1 MKTVSIS
8 WHAPCRTVAL
18 FLPVFPLELRR
29 HQQMTPKYRGIS
41 EGLDVRAQVPWCS
54 QRAQTQSRAHS
65 RGIQKCGDN
74 RLAPGQCLPG
84 NIRLTSTR
92 TYRVSASTH
101 EKAAKSRVAL
111 SPYGS
116 SNANTKVR
124 LKTLISDREP
134 SSSCSKCNNH
144 LMPTSSV
151 LESDSSDPRV
161 NVDSYI
167 AHDQL
172 RYVSESI
179 FEPPSKPSCIPPALL
194 SPVYVFLLGGHL
206 LLTPNGP
213 NPSAH
218 NSNLK

>member
-8 WHAPCRTVAL
+8 WHAPCRTVVL

-54 QRAQTQSRAHS
+54 QRALTQSCAHS

-92 TYRVSASTH
+92 TYRGSASTH
-101 EKAAKSRVAL
+101 ERAAKSRVAL

-124 LKTLISDREP
+124 LKTFFPTGSPKPRYTGPMVVFCRMQNRRSALP
-134 SSSCSKCNNH
+134 S
-144 LMPTSSV
+144 LTGPFQTSVSRPSV
-151 LESDSSDPRV
+151 
-161 NVDSYI
+161 
-167 AHDQL
+167 
-172 RYVSESI
+172 
-179 FEPPSKPSCIPPALL
+179 
-194 SPVYVFLLGGHL
+194 
-206 LLTPNGP
+206 
-213 NPSAH
+213 
-218 NSNLK
+218 

>member
-54 QRAQTQSRAHS
+54 QRALTQSCAHS

-74 RLAPGQCLPG
+74 RLAPRQCLPG
-84 NIRLTSTR
+84 DIRLTSTR

-101 EKAAKSRVAL
+101 EKATKSRVAL

-134 SSSCSKCNNH
+134 QAAVHWSNGRFLPH
-144 LMPTSSV
+144 
-151 LESDSSDPRV
+151 
-161 NVDSYI
+161 
-167 AHDQL
+167 A
-172 RYVSESI
+172 
-179 FEPPSKPSCIPPALL
+179 EPS
-194 SPVYVFLLGGHL
+194 
-206 LLTPNGP
+206 
-213 NPSAH
+213 
-218 NSNLK
+218 